1 MSWINPHAK
10 TDAWLERD
18 RKQKA
23 EREKALKEERETK
36 QLRRENKERTRSRKW
51 LDQCQKLAD
60 IIKKEREIKQ
70 TDLIERS
77 EIGFPS
83 FLKLKPH
90 FLEMNPDII
99 YNKKE
104 KKYFFNNNNN
114 NKVSLS
120 FSDES

>member
-23 EREKALKEERETK
+23 EREKALEKERETK

-51 LDQCQKLAD
+51 LDQCQKVAD
-60 IIKKEREIKQ
+60 IIKKERE
-70 TDLIERS
+70 TNESDLLEQSGLSIWV
-77 EIGFPS
+77 FK
-83 FLKLKPH
+83 KLKPH

-104 KKYFFNNNNN
+104 KKYFFNNNNES
-114 NKVSLS
+114 KVSLS
-120 FSDES
+120 FSEES